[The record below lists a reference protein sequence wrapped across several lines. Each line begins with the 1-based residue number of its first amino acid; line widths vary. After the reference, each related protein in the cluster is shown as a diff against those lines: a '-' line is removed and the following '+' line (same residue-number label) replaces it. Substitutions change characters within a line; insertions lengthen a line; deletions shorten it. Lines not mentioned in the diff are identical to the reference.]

1 MKRFLIIVALIVI
14 AGCSSTRFLVSWKN
28 PEITSFNPTKVLV
41 IGISDNL
48 TARKI
53 FEQDF
58 KNALVSRNINAIES
72 NTILNEA
79 FTSSKKSEEDI
90 DEMIRKISKD
100 GFDAVIITAIKGVEK
115 QKSYYDNYPMVGYSL
130 SRFGGYYYW
139 YQDIFYTPKYYETYN
154 VYHLETSIYN
164 LNSSEYKSLVW
175 VGSFNIVNPETVS
188 KTVKDYVERTINQLE
203 DENLL
208 IKQ

>member
-208 IKQ
+208 IK

>member
-1 MKRFLIIVALIVI
+1 MKRFLIIIALIVI
-14 AGCSSTRFLVSWKN
+14 AGCSSTRFVVSWKN
-28 PEITSFNPTKVLV
+28 PEISSFNPTKVLV
-41 IGISDNL
+41 IGITDNL

-58 KNALVSRNINAIES
+58 KNALLSKNINAIES

-90 DEMIRKISKD
+90 DEMIQKISKD

-208 IKQ
+208 IK